1 MTKELVERAL
11 EIARKR
17 QQILDQMRQAVRMGD
32 KEAVFELACKLTGV
46 TNEERHRTHTRVN

>member
-1 MTKELVERAL
+1 MTRELVERAL
-11 EIARKR
+11 EISRKR

-46 TNEERHRTHTRVN
+46 TNEERPRTYTRVN